1 VFEYVAQGA
10 DTSTSVFEAGFEGSA
25 AEFANHFGTNHI
37 PESFISA
44 GGDSEGE
51 AVLIID
57 TESMEDNSREATLD
71 KLQKALE
78 SLGGINNVE
87 LVVSGI
93 VKETSEQSEEVS
105 A

>member
-10 DTSTSVFEAGFEGSA
+10 DISASVFEAGFEGSA
-25 AEFANHFGTNHI
+25 AEFATHFGTNHI

-51 AVLIID
+51 AILTID
-57 TESMEDNSREATLD
+57 TESMEDSSRESTLD
-71 KLQKALE
+71 VLEEALD
-78 SLGGINNVE
+78 SLGGINNLE

-93 VKETSEQSEEVS
+93 VKGMSEQSGEVS
-105 A
+105 V